1 MGHSPGLQRKV
12 STGDSRSVR
21 LSRWAL
27 LAGNSFFSITGLP
40 HHRQSPC
47 PHMPPRMASCHHM
60 TRGTP
65 APQPRRPLGCGR

>member
-27 LAGNSFFSITGLP
+27 LAGNSFFSIAGFPHTASLP
-40 HHRQSPC
+40 VPICHPGW
-47 PHMPPRMASCHHM
+47 PPV
-60 TRGTP
+60 TT
-65 APQPRRPLGCGR
+65 